1 MAGQSGATLLAGL
14 DAKLSFTRI
23 FYFFYFLTLL
33 RRLFTPRTIIYPYSS
48 TNTYLCTWA
57 LIVRFSVVPVV
68 SNFLSA

>member
-33 RRLFTPRTIIYPYSS
+33 RRLFTP
-48 TNTYLCTWA
+48 
-57 LIVRFSVVPVV
+57 
-68 SNFLSA
+68 LSYIRSIQARILTFAPGP